1 MSDTRFTLTGRLK
14 AFTFALKGLAAL
26 WRGEPTTRFHALGSI
41 AALLASW
48 WLGLD
53 RWEWVVVVTMI
64 GLVWFAEAVNTSLE
78 RLADA
83 VTLEHH
89 PLIGL
94 SKDVAS
100 AAVLIVSITALIAGL
115 IVFTPHILAL

>member
-1 MSDTRFTLTGRLK
+1 MRGF
-14 AFTFALKGLAAL
+14 AAL
-26 WRGEPTTRFHALGSI
+26 WKGEPTTRFHAVGSI
-41 AALLASW
+41 AAIGAGW
-48 WLGLD
+48 WLGLE
-53 RWEWVVVVTMI
+53 RWEWAFVIAMI

-100 AAVLIVSITALIAGL
+100 AAVLIISITALMTGL
-115 IVFTPHILAL
+115 VVFGPYLSNMIGK

>member
-1 MSDTRFTLTGRLK
+1 
-14 AFTFALKGLAAL
+14 
-26 WRGEPTTRFHALGSI
+26 
-41 AALLASW
+41 
-48 WLGLD
+48 
-53 RWEWVVVVTMI
+53 MI

-100 AAVLIVSITALIAGL
+100 AAVLIISVTALLTGL
-115 IVFTPHILAL
+115 VVFGPHLTTMIGK